1 MNKFRVVTS
10 NPEWYKGGK
19 GTIFTIHNESWP
31 LRGLTYEVESDAYS
45 VCDALNRGEQLSAEL
60 KFKHDNLPQTVT
72 ILTAL
77 APAQD
82 VLYYHVQD
90 KLSGTASMSLDS
102 DLHKAQALRE
112 AGYSD
117 PVVYWRVAK

>member
-1 MNKFRVVTS
+1 MNKFRVVKR

-19 GTIFTIHNESWP
+19 GTIFTIHSESWP

-60 KFKHDNLPQTVT
+60 KFKQGDLPQTVT

-90 KLSGTASMSLDS
+90 GTASMSLDS